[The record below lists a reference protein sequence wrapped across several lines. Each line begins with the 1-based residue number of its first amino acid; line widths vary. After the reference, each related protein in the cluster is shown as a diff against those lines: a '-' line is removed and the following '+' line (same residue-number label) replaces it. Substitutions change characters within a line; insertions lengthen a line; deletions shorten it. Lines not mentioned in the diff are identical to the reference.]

1 MSDDTKS
8 VIQRRMMQM
17 SGGGVGVS
25 GDATA
30 RAVAGMSIG
39 AIKSWQEMRERV
51 WTDAMDEYD
60 QQYQA
65 QINIECGNTFVWME
79 KDIQFDL
86 IFLLEPTRDS
96 PYDTPLFTYGLE
108 LITGV
113 PLLLTI
119 MVKQWAKDVQ
129 GVRGCRLL
137 IGAVNPGQDKIV
149 QFIGKL
155 HLNFQGYATKV
166 PEEGEEDES

>member
-1 MSDDTKS
+1 MADENNTL
-8 VIQRRMMQM
+8 IQRRMSQM
-17 SGGGVGVS
+17 GGGVGVG

-51 WTDAMDEYD
+51 WQDAMDEYD
-60 QQYQA
+60 HQFQA

-79 KDIQFDL
+79 KDISFDL

-96 PYDTPLFTYGLE
+96 PYSTPLFTYGLE
-108 LITGV
+108 LLTGT
-113 PLLLTI
+113 PLLITL
-119 MVKQWAKDVQ
+119 MVKQWVKDVQ